1 MITKLNS
8 YILTDRVKDA
18 MRNKLYKTQQEELG
32 FTLCSKSDNIIMPG
46 RDLIGDSRKIEI
58 DPGACK
64 EDEKFLG
71 GYHTHHE
78 TDSRASAEDL
88 YHCGKFK
95 IICTGGK
102 TDNKIRCHT
111 WKYEQLSS
119 EDIGKMTDIVK
130 KGVTNFESLKYQQ
143 SFNCFDTMEP
153 LYSREKNVKEN
164 MDKKIYDIKS
174 FLSILKKSGATESA
188 TRVQNMLTIATK
200 ARNIYANKLVEEIKN
215 ESKKYYNEVEIK

>member
-1 MITKLNS
+1 MDIQHV
-8 YILTDRVKDA
+8 YIIV
-18 MRNKLYKTQQEELG
+18 
-32 FTLCSKSDNIIMPG
+32 
-46 RDLIGDSRKIEI
+46 
-58 DPGACK
+58 
-64 EDEKFLG
+64 
-71 GYHTHHE
+71 H
-78 TDSRASAEDL
+78 RA
-88 YHCGKFK
+88 
-95 IICTGGK
+95 
-102 TDNKIRCHT
+102 IRCHT

-174 FLSILKKSGATESA
+174 FLSILKKSGATESV

-200 ARNIYANKLVEEIKN
+200 ARNTYANKLVEEIKN